1 MVAFDADYALRDIF
15 FPQVGLENHTA
26 GNVCHTGFYLD
37 GGFAWVTDPGWE
49 RELGYAEDTLV
60 TRVTL
65 RHAGLGLRVR
75 FTDYVDMARNW
86 LFRNLELTSDRPAN
100 VARVFFHYDWY
111 IKEVDLGCTTG
122 YDATQH
128 AVIAYKKDR
137 YFLLGGRS
145 PAGEGIGTWA
155 NGKKGDGRSGTWV
168 DAEDGELSRN
178 RIEQGVGRHDD
189 RLRLRA
195 PYRRAGPRRSAT
207 GSAWRPTSRA

>member
-1 MVAFDADYALRDIF
+1 MPRSIVVGNGNVMVAFDADYALRDIF

-60 TRVTL
+60 TSVTL

-86 LFRNLELTSDRPAN
+86 LFRNLELTSDRPVD

-122 YDATQH
+122 YDAAQH

-178 RIEQGVGRHDD
+178 RI
-189 RLRLRA
+189 
-195 PYRRAGPRRSAT
+195 
-207 GSAWRPTSRA
+207 